1 MYELKMYK
9 KKVPKKKSTVDF
21 TQEAYDELQ
30 NFKKRMNMDAS
41 NSTIINE
48 MLLIF
53 LHLPENTKN
62 LLIAD
67 CQEQIKKQKQLY
79 ASVSEQEEIEGI
91 DREIERYNRLMAF
104 LQPNRQQSMGW
115 NIPSQITL
123 PLISPDRNIGWGF
136 FYQKT
141 VFPWKNYRF

>member
-104 LQPNRQQSMGW
+104 LQPNR
-115 NIPSQITL
+115 
-123 PLISPDRNIGWGF
+123 
-136 FYQKT
+136 
-141 VFPWKNYRF
+141 